1 MKKYYFYP
9 TSIWLC
15 GTFRI
20 SSSCSAFDTTIRQIQ
35 YLIVNR
41 FMKKNFILIVISILL
56 SNCSNDD
63 DNGIDCQLFD
73 PAFPSLYIKLVD
85 SNGNNLIENGT
96 VNPEEITLQNGLG
109 FRFNPPNEFANPD
122 SEIRE
127 FDNTIEL
134 FIPNESTFQYVIKL
148 NDTETVTLDFLAELT
163 KIPCNITYY
172 TPTGV
177 VYNTQNLELREGSS
191 LEFITDIEL

>member
-1 MKKYYFYP
+1 MKK
-9 TSIWLC
+9 I
-15 GTFRI
+15 
-20 SSSCSAFDTTIRQIQ
+20 
-35 YLIVNR
+35 
-41 FMKKNFILIVISILL
+41 FILLIISILL

-73 PAFPSLYIKLVD
+73 PAFPSLYIKLID

-134 FIPNESTFQYVIKL
+134 FIPNESTFQYDFKL
-148 NDTETVTLDFLAELT
+148 NDKEDITLDFLAELT
-163 KIPCNITYY
+163 EIPCDITYY
-172 TPTGV
+172 IPTGV
-177 VYNTQNLELREGSS
+177 VYKNLNLELREISS
-191 LEFITDIEL
+191 LEFIVDIVL

>member
-1 MKKYYFYP
+1 
-9 TSIWLC
+9 
-15 GTFRI
+15 
-20 SSSCSAFDTTIRQIQ
+20 
-35 YLIVNR
+35 
-41 FMKKNFILIVISILL
+41 MKKNFILIIISILL

-63 DNGIDCQLFD
+63 NDGIDCQLFD

-96 VNPEEITLQNGLG
+96 VNPEVITLQNGLG

-127 FDNTIEL
+127 FNNTIEL

-148 NDTETVTLDFLAELT
+148 NDTEAITLDFLAELT
-163 KIPCNITYY
+163 EIPCDITYY
-172 TPTGV
+172 LPTGL
-177 VYNTQNLELREGSS
+177 VYKTLNLEFREISP
-191 LEFITDIEL
+191 LEFIADIAL

>member
-1 MKKYYFYP
+1 M
-9 TSIWLC
+9 S
-15 GTFRI
+15 
-20 SSSCSAFDTTIRQIQ
+20 
-35 YLIVNR
+35 
-41 FMKKNFILIVISILL
+41 
-56 SNCSNDD
+56 
-63 DNGIDCQLFD
+63 
-73 PAFPSLYIKLVD
+73 LVD
-85 SNGNNLIENGT
+85 HSSLSWK
-96 VNPEEITLQNGLG
+96 EITLQNGLG

-191 LEFITDIEL
+191 LEFITDIELWKNALQQFLNVMRTLGLNRNVCVYLWSR

>member
-1 MKKYYFYP
+1 MGK
-9 TSIWLC
+9 
-15 GTFRI
+15 
-20 SSSCSAFDTTIRQIQ
+20 IQ
-35 YLIVNR
+35 EKDI
-41 FMKKNFILIVISILL
+41 ILL
-56 SNCSNDD
+56 DKFRELVHIGDHFGVVHSIRDVLDD
-63 DNGIDCQLFD
+63 IPAVMIDSELSYKF
-73 PAFPSLYIKLVD
+73 
-85 SNGNNLIENGT
+85 
-96 VNPEEITLQNGLG
+96 QNGLG